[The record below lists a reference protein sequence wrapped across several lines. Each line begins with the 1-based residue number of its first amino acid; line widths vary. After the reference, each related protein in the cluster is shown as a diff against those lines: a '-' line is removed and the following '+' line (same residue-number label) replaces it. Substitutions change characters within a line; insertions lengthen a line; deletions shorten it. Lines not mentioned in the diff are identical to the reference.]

1 MLYRTMKKT
10 GDALSILGF
19 GCMRLP
25 EKKGKIDEQRAT
37 NQIRYA
43 VDHGVNYVDTAFGY
57 HRGACEPFLGRALSD
72 GYREKVKLAT
82 KLPHWIVK
90 TREDMDKVL
99 STQMDNLK
107 TNFIDYYLVHNLNGD
122 SWKRSKIL
130 GVVDFLNQAKTDERI
145 LYAGFSFHGAKD
157 DFKKIVDSHDWD
169 FCQIQYNFLD
179 EENQAGIEGL
189 KYAAA
194 KELGVIVMEP
204 LRGGHL
210 ASSMPPAVE
219 AVWKEAETKRTP
231 VEWALR
237 WIWNHP
243 EVTIVLSGM
252 NHENQI
258 EENIRIAGEAY
269 PESLTVQELQLVS
282 RVEGTYRRL
291 MKAGCTGCRY
301 CIPCPSGVNIPV
313 CLEHYNA
320 YHMFDNRRRTKMVYP
335 IMLGGLIDGKP
346 GFASQ
351 CTDCGECLEN
361 CPQHLPIPELLRE
374 VAKDMEGLMTK
385 PMMWLGKQ
393 FMVIQRRRAMRK
405 AEKLEKQRR
414 KEGKDK
420 RL

>member
-1 MLYRTMKKT
+1 MLYRTMKTT
-10 GDALSILGF
+10 GDSLSILGF

-25 EKKGKIDEQRAT
+25 EKKGKIDEERAT

-43 VDHGVNYVDTAFGY
+43 IDHGVNYVDTAFLY
-57 HRGACEPFLGRALSD
+57 HKGASEPFLGRALSD

-90 TREDMDKVL
+90 TREDMDRIL
-99 STQMDNLK
+99 SIQLDRLK
-107 TNFIDYYLVHNLNGD
+107 TNFIDYYLVHNLHGD
-122 SWKRSKIL
+122 SWKRSEIL
-130 GVVDFLNQAKTDERI
+130 GVVDFLNQAKADGRI
-145 LYAGFSFHGAKD
+145 LYTGFSFHGRKD
-157 DFKKIVDSHDWD
+157 DFKKIVDSYDWD

-179 EENQAGIEGL
+179 EENQAGTEGL
-189 KYAAA
+189 KYAAE

-210 ASSMPPAVE
+210 ASSVPPAVE
-219 AVWKEAETKRTP
+219 AIWNEAEHKRTP

-237 WIWNHP
+237 WVWNLP

-258 EENIRIAGEAY
+258 EENLRIAGEAY
-269 PESLTVQELQLVS
+269 PESLTAQELLLVS
-282 RVEGTYRRL
+282 RVEEAYRGL

-313 CLEHYNA
+313 CFEHYNA

-335 IMLGGLIDGKP
+335 VMLGGLIDGKP

-351 CTDCGECLEN
+351 CTDCGECLEK
-361 CPQHLPIPELLRE
+361 CPQHLPIPDLLRD
-374 VAKDMEGLMTK
+374 VSRDMEGLMTK
-385 PMMWLGKQ
+385 PMMRLGKL
-393 FMVIQRRRAMRK
+393 FLAHQRRRAMRK
-405 AEKLEKQRR
+405 AETL
-414 KEGKDK
+414 K
-420 RL
+420 R